1 MRTAGDVLLYVPQWI
16 GYSRVVL
23 FALALV
29 EANILRNIE
38 ADYVNLLPTGING
51 GRVYLPS
58 GWLESRAGQSAMRAV
73 VKFVV
78 FYLGS
83 FVGDVR
89 HSLSPSDAPKHTC

>member
-1 MRTAGDVLLYVPQWI
+1 M
-16 GYSRVVL
+16 VL